1 MKAIALPHTEI
12 LAEIIEPLLTWYR
25 AQSEE
30 RALPWRGT
38 EDPYRVWLS
47 EIMLQQTRAT
57 AVVPYYERFLA
68 ALPTIEALAA
78 VDEETLM
85 KLWQGLGY
93 YSRARNLKRAAEAIV
108 AEHGGRLPRDH
119 KVLLSLPGIGP
130 YTDAAIASIAFGLP
144 LPAVDGNVLRVVCRV
159 LESSADIADTA
170 VRRAIADALA
180 PHYPEGKDAGDL
192 NQAFMDLGATVCL
205 PNGAPHCPRCP
216 LQRLCLAHASGTE
229 GTLPIKSRAK
239 ARRIEERTILRLEQ
253 GNAIAIQK
261 RPKKGLLAGL
271 WELPSLPGKK
281 TREEV
286 EAHIKEQG
294 LLPAQITELP
304 TAKHIFSH
312 VEWHMTAY
320 RVQLQEKAP
329 AVAEAAPYT
338 WATPKALATTYSIP
352 SAFSYF
358 L

>member
-1 MKAIALPHTEI
+1 MKAIPFSHTEI
-12 LAEIIEPLLTWYR
+12 LAEIIAPLLTWYR

-57 AVVPYYERFLA
+57 TVIPYYERFLGE
-68 ALPTIEALAA
+68 LPTIEALAA
-78 VDEETLM
+78 VGEDTLM

-93 YSRARNLKRAAEAIV
+93 YSRARNLKRAAELLV
-108 AEHGGRLPRDH
+108 REHGGKLPRDH
-119 KVLLSLPGIGP
+119 KALLTLPGIGP
-130 YTDAAIASIAFGLP
+130 YTGAAIASIAFGLP

-159 LESSADIADTA
+159 LEISADIAEMS

-180 PHYPEGKDAGDL
+180 PHYPGGKDAGDL

-216 LQRLCLAHASGTE
+216 LNRLCLAHASGTE
-229 GTLPIKSRAK
+229 EKLPVKSRAK
-239 ARRIEERTILRLEQ
+239 ARRIEERTVLRLEQ
-253 GNAIAIQK
+253 GCAIGIQK

-271 WELPSLPGKK
+271 WELPSLNGKK
-281 TREEV
+281 TLEDV
-286 EAHIKEQG
+286 KAYLKKQG
-294 LLPAQITELP
+294 LSPAQITELP
-304 TAKHIFSH
+304 PAKHIFSH

-320 RVQLQEKAP
+320 CVQLEGEAET
-329 AVAEAAPYT
+329 VAEGTPYT
-338 WATPKALATTYSIP
+338 WATKKALATTYSIP